1 MKLRYHCVHTILQ
14 EGGARG
20 LYRGFSASLLAVP
33 VVYGIKFYIYDWLTA
48 STVDRRRSEPL
59 SASGLAYMSACGAVA
74 ATVGVTVIHP
84 LDVARRRMQL
94 ARLTPDTEKFGL
106 VTTFDIS
113 VLHNECIT
121 M

>member
-1 MKLRYHCVHTILQ
+1 MYKLQ

-33 VVYGIKFYIYDWLTA
+33 VVYGIKFYIYDWLTTT
-48 STVDRRRSEPL
+48 TVDRRRNEPL

-94 ARLTPDTEKFGL
+94 ARLTPDTEKFG
-106 VTTFDIS
+106 
-113 VLHNECIT
+113 
-121 M
+121 

>member
-1 MKLRYHCVHTILQ
+1 MYCILQ

-48 STVDRRRSEPL
+48 STTVDRRRSEPL

-94 ARLTPDTEKFGL
+94 ARLTPDTERFG
-106 VTTFDIS
+106 
-113 VLHNECIT
+113 
-121 M
+121 